1 MRFYVGRF
9 QNFFR
14 LEIAVRDRG
23 NSSGQMV
30 QIENKQDLNRNLNIN
45 NLSKQMCW
53 YYYIRKLENNGFP
66 QSFYPK
72 LTTQGKK
79 TGENA
84 DVPP

>member
-14 LEIAVRDRG
+14 LEIAVRDGG

-45 NLSKQMCW
+45 NLSKPKRW
-53 YYYIRKLENNGFP
+53 YDNIRILENDGFS
-66 QSFYPK
+66 QFPK
-72 LTTQGKK
+72 ITTQGKK
-79 TGENA
+79 PGANFNSTR
-84 DVPP
+84 